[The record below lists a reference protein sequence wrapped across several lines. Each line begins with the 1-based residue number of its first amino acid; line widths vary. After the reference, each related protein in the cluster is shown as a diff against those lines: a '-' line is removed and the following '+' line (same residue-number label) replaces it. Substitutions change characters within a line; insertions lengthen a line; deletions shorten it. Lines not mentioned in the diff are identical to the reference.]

1 MKRLIINFQA
11 QNKFTGL
18 TILKL
23 LKTGFKRAVKVRNK
37 KEKNAKGEFNFIS
50 ELPPSHYG
58 ELIIIITGTNK
69 AIDNEEQVLIK
80 SLYKLLSEYKRDK
93 QLNEAISRFKLMK
106 DKSIIW
112 SKDKLS
118 VLYLSLGVAVTW
130 KKEELKGE
138 FTK

>member
-1 MKRLIINFQA
+1 MKRLTINFQA
-11 QNKFTGL
+11 RNKFTGL

-37 KEKNAKGEFNFIS
+37 KEKNARGEFIYTAG
-50 ELPPSHYG
+50 LPPLHYG
-58 ELIIIITGTNK
+58 ELKVIITGTNK
-69 AIDNEEQVLIK
+69 AIDDEEQYLIK
-80 SLYKLLSEYKRDK
+80 SLYKLLSEYKDDK

-106 DKSIIW
+106 DKSINW
-112 SKDKLS
+112 TKDKLS
-118 VLYLSLGVAVTW
+118 MLYLTLGVAVSW